1 MDQAATQAKIRKQ
14 VEFYFSDSNLPFDKF
29 LWTLTKKN
37 DGWVPIKT
45 LADFKKMKMIT
56 EDFDTVVAALKAE
69 PSELLEVN
77 EEQKIRRKTPI
88 EKQDIFGRSIYAKPF
103 AVEKETEDKTADLL
117 NLQDEIQ
124 DFFEQYGKVLAVRM
138 RKEDGHRGAFKGSK
152 VAAMDLE
159 YKGTKLETMTKEEY
173 HNSKAEKYKDAPVT
187 RKKGSFN
194 AFWEEENR
202 NNYNK
207 GGKRGRDSFKAKD
220 KKNDKRQRTEEEQP
234 KTSED

>member
-14 VEFYFSDSNLPFDKF
+14 VEFYFSDSNLPFDRF

-37 DGWVPIKT
+37 DGCKGSYQDSCR
-45 LADFKKMKMIT
+45 LQEMKMIT

-69 PSELLEVN
+69 PSELVE
-77 EEQKIRRKTPI
+77 
-88 EKQDIFGRSIYAKPF
+88 DIFGRSIYAKPF
-103 AVEKETEDKTADLL
+103 AVEKPTEDKTADLL

-124 DFFEQYGKVLAVRM
+124 DFFEQYGKRICGISTPDEA
-138 RKEDGHRGAFKGSK
+138 KK

-173 HNSKAEKYKDAPVT
+173 HNSKAEKYKDVPVT
-187 RKKGSFN
+187 PKKGSFN
-194 AFWEEENR
+194 AFLEEDKQKDGQ

-207 GGKRGRDSFKAKD
+207 GGKRGRDSFKANG